1 MSLKAD
7 LARAATQLV
16 SPEVSG
22 IAPSVSPA
30 VDRMLTAELGLTNN
44 GPSLQV

>member
-1 MSLKAD
+1 MSLSQD
-7 LARAATQLV
+7 LARAATSLV

-22 IAPSVSPA
+22 IAPSVSPT
-30 VDRMLTAELGLTNN
+30 VSNMLTSELGLSNN